1 MVSQNPSVV
10 VQNMFSITPKPLNA
24 INVVLGSLID
34 KFLGVI
40 DHQMLTKALQRLIA
54 SLLGSSGIRIVN
66 RALAGMVLDMG
77 HEGPRRDRLHDLA
90 PISRADPAIALQ
102 QTKNDA
108 FAYSTTASLPLPC
121 APKVGLI
128 HLNLTRELGA
138 FQFCRMKE
146 HQPQPLI
153 HPGNGLG
160 IQAQIT
166 GQSISRLL
174 LIKALQDGNLA
185 AQLREAFLLTAEHAF
200 DIATRGLYRLKRTT
214 KNTLATIQKVGR
226 TTKNRMSPNNHQ
238 HLQGYNGYEMS

>member
-1 MVSQNPSVV
+1 MVPRNTSVV

-54 SLLGSSGIRIVN
+54 SVLGSSGIRIVN
-66 RALAGMVLDMG
+66 RALAGVVLNMG
-77 HEGPRRDRLHDLA
+77 HEGPRRDRLHDLG
-90 PISRADPAIALQ
+90 IDPAIALQ
-102 QTKNDA
+102 QAKNDA
-108 FAYSTTASLPLPC
+108 FASSTTASLPLPC
-121 APKVGLI
+121 TPKVGLI

-146 HQPQPLI
+146 HHPQPLI

-238 HLQGYNGYEMS
+238 YLQGYNGYETP

>member
-1 MVSQNPSVV
+1 MVPRNTSVV
-10 VQNMFSITPKPLNA
+10 VQNMLSITPKTLNA
-24 INVVLGSLID
+24 IYVVHGSLID

-54 SLLGSSGIRIVN
+54 SVLGSSGIRIVN
-66 RALAGMVLDMG
+66 RALAGVVLDMG
-77 HEGPRRDRLHDLA
+77 HEGPRRDRLHYLG
-90 PISRADPAIALQ
+90 IDPVIPLQ
-102 QTKNDA
+102 QAKNDA
-108 FAYSTTASLPLPC
+108 FASSTTASLPLPC
-121 APKVGLI
+121 TPKVGLI

-138 FQFCRMKE
+138 IQFCRMKE

-174 LIKALQDGNLA
+174 LIKVLQDGNLA

-200 DIATRGLYRLKRTT
+200 NIATRGLYRLKRTT

-226 TTKNRMSPNNHQ
+226 TTKNRMSPNNHKY
-238 HLQGYNGYEMS
+238 LQGYNGYETP